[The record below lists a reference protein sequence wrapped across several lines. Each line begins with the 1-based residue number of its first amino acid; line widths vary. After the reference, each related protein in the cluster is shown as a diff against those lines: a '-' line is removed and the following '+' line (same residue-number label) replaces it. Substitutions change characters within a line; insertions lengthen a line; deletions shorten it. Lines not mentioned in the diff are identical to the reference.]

1 METDQISSST
11 KSLQEAKSFSVT
23 AQLTKPSQSICVYMS
38 SVSWNHARTR
48 YSSQQMQDAIAGVTI
63 SSQYKP
69 QIDMN
74 EFPVVDTRPMTD
86 MVNEG
91 FCRDWNSQD

>member
-1 METDQISSST
+1 
-11 KSLQEAKSFSVT
+11 
-23 AQLTKPSQSICVYMS
+23 
-38 SVSWNHARTR
+38 
-48 YSSQQMQDAIAGVTI
+48 MQDAIAGVTI

-69 QIDMN
+69 QIDVN

-91 FCRDWNSQD
+91 FVVNGTVKTNRSV

>member
-1 METDQISSST
+1 
-11 KSLQEAKSFSVT
+11 
-23 AQLTKPSQSICVYMS
+23 MS
-38 SVSWNHARTR
+38 SVSWNPFCTR

-69 QIDMN
+69 QIDVN

-86 MVNEG
+86 MVNES
-91 FCRDWNSQD
+91 FSHD